1 MGNIGVRS
9 EREWLTRQS
18 GQGLASVR
26 FHPDSLLE
34 AGGVG
39 AGVLATAQR
48 SCTCV
53 YQARQGED
61 GARLCSSAEDKVQ
74 VPSPG
79 RRSEST
85 GEL

>member
-1 MGNIGVRS
+1 MGNIGVRP

-26 FHPDSLLE
+26 SHPDSLLE

-39 AGVLATAQR
+39 AGVLAAAQR

-53 YQARQGED
+53 HQRQGED

-79 RRSEST
+79 HRSEST